1 MRTTLCVFAD
11 VVMRMITLMTTNNM
25 TVTLMMK
32 KCMISFFFFI
42 IKIRNLEGGA
52 SKCCIMTVAAKHFKV
67 IMATKEAKKICFTV
81 R

>member
-32 KCMISFFFFI
+32 KCMISLFFHNQNQ
-42 IKIRNLEGGA
+42 KSGGVGA
-52 SKCCIMTVAAKHFKV
+52 SKCSIMTVAAKHFKV
-67 IMATKEAKKICFTV
+67 MMATKEAKKICFTV